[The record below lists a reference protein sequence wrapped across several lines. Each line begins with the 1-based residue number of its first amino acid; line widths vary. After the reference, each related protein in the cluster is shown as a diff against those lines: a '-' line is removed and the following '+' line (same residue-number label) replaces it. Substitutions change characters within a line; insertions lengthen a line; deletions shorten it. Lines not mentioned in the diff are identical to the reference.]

1 MSSFFGINLAS
12 GALRSF
18 QRAMD
23 VTGHNLANVNT
34 PGYSRQTIDFQSN
47 GDYSFWDHGMNSLG
61 QGVTTGQVQR
71 IRDAYLEQSQN
82 RNASDL
88 ARADTTSKGLARIDD
103 IYGEPGTSGL
113 STSIDKF
120 FNAWSGLS
128 SDPSSAAARTAVK
141 SAAQTLTDG
150 VRSRF
155 SDLDQLANQ
164 STQEAHS
171 TIDQVNSLAQQIAQ
185 INSKIV
191 ESGNQGSPNDLLDQR
206 DKAVNQLAQLVD
218 VRVAKLSNGAVN
230 VSAGGFSLVNET
242 LSHDLPN
249 QFDPATSSITD
260 GTTSFSIRGGALAGQ
275 FATIQAARNQ
285 QGQLDK
291 LADALRDQVNT
302 LHATGKNANGD
313 TGVLFFND
321 GTPSKGAINFDLSDA
336 VKGDVRNIMTGTSG
350 KASDAGLAQN
360 LADLRHASVDS
371 LGKQSISDFYKGN
384 LTALAG
390 DASYQAGLATTYGNI
405 STQIQGQIA
414 SVSGVSV
421 DEEMVNM
428 TKLQRSYQANAK
440 MLTVFDEVL
449 QQTIDM
455 VRP

>member
-1 MSSFFGINLAS
+1 
-12 GALRSF
+12 
-18 QRAMD
+18 MD

-34 PGYSRQTIDFQSN
+34 PGYSRQTIDFQSM
-47 GDYSFWDHGMNSLG
+47 GDFSFWDHGVNNLG
-61 QGVTTGQVQR
+61 QGVTTGQIQR
-71 IRDAYLEQSQN
+71 IRDNYLEQSQN

-88 ARADTTSKGLARIDD
+88 ARANTTSDGLARIDD
-103 IYGEPGTSGL
+103 IYGEPGSSGL
-113 STSIDKF
+113 STSLDKF

-150 VRSRF
+150 VRSRY
-155 SDLDQLANQ
+155 SDLDQLA
-164 STQEAHS
+164 SEATSQAHN
-171 TIDQVNSLAQQIAQ
+171 TIDQVNSLAQQIAK

-206 DKAVNQLAQLVD
+206 DKAINDLSKLVD
-218 VRVAKLSNGAVN
+218 VRTAKLSNGAVN

-242 LSHDLPN
+242 VTHDLPN
-249 QFDPATSSITD
+249 TFDPATSSITD
-260 GTTSFSIRGGALAGQ
+260 GTSSFNIRGGSLAGQ
-275 FATIQAARNQ
+275 FETIQAARTQ

-291 LADALRDQVNT
+291 LADALRDQVNS

-321 GTPSKGAINFDLSDA
+321 GSTAKGAIDFNLSDA
-336 VKGDVRNIMTGTSG
+336 VKADTRNIMTGTSG
-350 KASDAGLAQN
+350 KASDAGLAKN
-360 LADLRHASVDS
+360 LADLRNANVDS
-371 LGKQSISDFYKGN
+371 LGKQSITDFYKGN

-390 DASYQAGLATTYGNI
+390 DANYQKGLASTYNNI